1 MKQESSDKEAEV
13 FICLFVFR
21 KHMWHLQQM
30 KFRLHAEDWI
40 PVGVTWLGKT
50 DLPLLHI
57 TELQRIFSWPKM

>member
-40 PVGVTWLGKT
+40 PVGVT
-50 DLPLLHI
+50 
-57 TELQRIFSWPKM
+57 